1 MPIFMND
8 PTMRD
13 VQYQVGSYRD
23 SFSLADL
30 FTNRLSSRMS
40 QFGEAAKTKTME
52 LTSGFQDFGLKDIR
66 EERREAGIGKA
77 SAESEK
83 ALGALAQAKQSR
95 GPITSLSKLVH
106 TRQQKLQNL
115 QRARKSL
122 ERAKDMY
129 KMTGTSFEYDLTGY
143 DVKAPEAAAFETQFD
158 QAIEQRKQQYAEM
171 YGFDS
176 FEDMP
181 ADYASVGAVGPQ
193 GQSQESTIGQ
203 RDIMDMIMSDM
214 TGMDYSDLVRLNTWT
229 QEGYQHSGAGWYQPY
244 AQQGLQ
250 DYTGDQMEALK
261 AFYVTSNLQSYE
273 AARKTAEQEDLFR
286 QKAAKTA
293 REQTIAG
300 GKALEKSAT
309 KSIGQSLEDV
319 QLQIRELDTDF
330 MNKLGAFTDGSRKKK
345 VRSVSFDEGRPQ

>member
-1 MPIFMND
+1 MSIFSND
-8 PTMRD
+8 PTKR
-13 VQYQVGSYRD
+13 
-23 SFSLADL
+23 DL
-30 FTNRLSSRMS
+30 FSRIWHSSRDRMTYSPNWADRFTKHLESTMS
-40 QFGEAAKTKTME
+40 KMGEVSKTKTME
-52 LTSGFQDFGLKDIR
+52 LTSGFKDFGLKDVK
-66 EERREAGIGKA
+66 EERREAGISQA
-77 SAESEK
+77 SEESTK
-83 ALGALAQAKQSR
+83 ALDAIAQAKQSR
-95 GPITSLSKLVH
+95 GPITSLSKLVQ

-129 KMTGTSFEYDLTGY
+129 KMTGTSFKYDLTGY
-143 DVKAPEAAAFETQFD
+143 DVKAPEAAAFEAQFD

-181 ADYASVGAVGPQ
+181 ETYALVSSSISGHTQPA
-193 GQSQESTIGQ
+193 IAGQ
-203 RDIMDMIMSDM
+203 RDIMDMIMSDI
-214 TGMDYSDLVRLNTWT
+214 TGVDYQDLVNLNTYDASSDGDWS
-229 QEGYQHSGAGWYQPY
+229 EY
-244 AQQGLQ
+244 ANRVHT
-250 DYTGDQMEALK
+250 YTADQMEALK
-261 AFYVTSNLQSYE
+261 SFYVTSNLQSYE

-330 MNKLGAFTDGSRKKK
+330 MNKLEAFTEGPRKKK